1 MKIFKVRISDIISF
15 RRLDVSFYMNRPI
28 LPSLV
33 SLSSYANI
41 KGGKRIPK
49 GDSFAFEKTDYL
61 YLRLSDITNLDSI
74 DYDNLK
80 CINEGLYH
88 KLHRYEVT
96 ENDIIIS
103 IAGTIGKC
111 FTLKNIPQN
120 KHIILTENCAC
131 LRLKDNAKGKILPD
145 YILILLKTSFVQ
157 KQIYAH
163 KIQTTIPKI
172 GLDRIGRLEVIFPSI
187 DTQQKIVD
195 IYTAAQ
201 NAKLQKDKE
210 AKELL
215 ESIDNIVTQHLGI
228 KLPEKIN
235 FSETKYFT
243 PISKLIGQRYDPY
256 FHNPYFERAFAELAQ
271 SKYPLKKLGDISILI
286 TSGITPKAGGDA
298 YTDSQNGIAF
308 IRSGDIDI
316 NGNINFEELLYIKPD
331 VHNKQ
336 MKSSKVYDNDIMI
349 AIVGATI
356 GQVGIYHSE
365 KEANINQAIAL
376 VRLKDGYNPEYVK
389 ELIKSSIGQLN
400 LDRLK
405 RPVARANINLEEI
418 ASILIPIPEKIEMQT
433 AIAKEIHEI
442 RVKADAIKNEGSL
455 IIEKAKATIEKMIL
469 G

>member
-1 MKIFKVRISDIISF
+1 MIINNIHIDECLGDRLDAQQFHPERLSMIRRLKTITCCKLKEVAKNVKIVTTCLSNEDVYIGLENVTCGTGEYIPGIKESISTAAVFKKGDILFSKLRPYLNKVYLAEFSGKSSTEFYILEATNILPEYLAIILRSDIIIAQTKHLVTGNTLP
-15 RRLDVSFYMNRPI
+15 RLQ
-28 LPSLV
+28 
-33 SLSSYANI
+33 
-41 KGGKRIPK
+41 
-49 GDSFAFEKTDYL
+49 T
-61 YLRLSDITNLDSI
+61 SDIENL
-74 DYDNLK
+74 L
-80 CINEGLYH
+80 
-88 KLHRYEVT
+88 
-96 ENDIIIS
+96 
-103 IAGTIGKC
+103 
-111 FTLKNIPQN
+111 IP
-120 KHIILTENCAC
+120 
-131 LRLKDNAKGKILPD
+131 
-145 YILILLKTSFVQ
+145 Y
-157 KQIYAH
+157 
-163 KIQTTIPKI
+163 
-172 GLDRIGRLEVIFPSI
+172 PSS
-187 DTQQKIVD
+187 TFQQKIVD
-195 IYTAAQ
+195 LYTAAQ

-215 ESIDNIVTQHLGI
+215 ESIDDIVTQHLGI
-228 KLPEKIN
+228 KLPERSD

-256 FHNPYFERAFAELAQ
+256 FHNPYFEKAFAKLAQ

-316 NGNINFEELLYIKPD
+316 NGNINFEELLYIKPE

-376 VRLKDGYNPEYVK
+376 VRLKDGYDPEYVK

-418 ASILIPIPEKIEMQT
+418 ASILIPIPEKIEVQT

-442 RVKADAIKNEGSL
+442 RVKADAVKNEGSL
-455 IIEKAKATIEKMIL
+455 IIDKAKATIEKMIL

>member
-33 SLSSYANI
+33 SLSSYVNI
-41 KGGKRIPK
+41 KGGKRMPK

-61 YLRLSDITNLDSI
+61 YLRLSDITNMDSI
-74 DYDNLK
+74 DYDNFK

-111 FTLKNIPQN
+111 FTLKNIPHN

-195 IYTAAQ
+195 LYTAAQ

-215 ESIDNIVTQHLGI
+215 ESIDDYLLEALSINPSQEVSSESVFTKRISEMIGNRLDVSFYKDRFEMVSGIYPNKRLSSIVDIDPTIRFTGLADD
-228 KLPEKIN
+228 
-235 FSETKYFT
+235 T
-243 PISKLIGQRYDPY
+243 PISFIPMECIDDTFGEVKEQRETTIAQTKGYTKFEENDLLWAKITPCMQNGKSAIARNLTNGVGCGSTEYYVIRPKTVDLIIDYVYLLLRHHAVLKAAQNSFGGSAGQQRVSSQYMKSIVIPY
-256 FHNPYFERAFAELAQ
+256 PPIDVQKSIIETVTHKKERAKQLQ
-271 SKYPLKKLGDISILI
+271 SEG
-286 TSGITPKAGGDA
+286 
-298 YTDSQNGIAF
+298 
-308 IRSGDIDI
+308 
-316 NGNINFEELLYIKPD
+316 
-331 VHNKQ
+331 
-336 MKSSKVYDNDIMI
+336 SKVL
-349 AIVGATI
+349 A
-356 GQVGIYHSE
+356 E
-365 KEANINQAIAL
+365 
-376 VRLKDGYNPEYVK
+376 
-389 ELIKSSIGQLN
+389 
-400 LDRLK
+400 
-405 RPVARANINLEEI
+405 
-418 ASILIPIPEKIEMQT
+418 
-433 AIAKEIHEI
+433 
-442 RVKADAIKNEGSL
+442 
-455 IIEKAKATIEKMIL
+455 AKATIEKMIL

>member
-33 SLSSYANI
+33 SLSSYVNI

-61 YLRLSDITNLDSI
+61 YLRLSDITNMDSI

-111 FTLKNIPQN
+111 FTLKNIPHN

-131 LRLKDNAKGKILPD
+131 LRLRDNAKGKILPD

-195 IYTAAQ
+195 LYTAAQ

-215 ESIDNIVTQHLGI
+215 ESIDNYLLEALSINPSQEVSSESVFTKKISEMIGNRLDVSFYKDRFEMVSGIYPNKRLSSIVDIDPTIRFTGLADD
-228 KLPEKIN
+228 
-235 FSETKYFT
+235 T
-243 PISKLIGQRYDPY
+243 PISFIPMECIDDTFGEVKEQRKTTIAKTKGYTKFEENDLLWAKITPCMQNGKSAIARNLTNGVGCESTEYYVIRPKTDDLIIDYVYLVLRHYAVLKAAQNSFGGSAGQQRVSSQYVKSIVIPHPPIDVQKSIIATVIQKK
-256 FHNPYFERAFAELAQ
+256 ERAKQLQ
-271 SKYPLKKLGDISILI
+271 SEG
-286 TSGITPKAGGDA
+286 
-298 YTDSQNGIAF
+298 
-308 IRSGDIDI
+308 
-316 NGNINFEELLYIKPD
+316 
-331 VHNKQ
+331 
-336 MKSSKVYDNDIMI
+336 SKVL
-349 AIVGATI
+349 A
-356 GQVGIYHSE
+356 E
-365 KEANINQAIAL
+365 
-376 VRLKDGYNPEYVK
+376 
-389 ELIKSSIGQLN
+389 
-400 LDRLK
+400 
-405 RPVARANINLEEI
+405 
-418 ASILIPIPEKIEMQT
+418 
-433 AIAKEIHEI
+433 
-442 RVKADAIKNEGSL
+442 
-455 IIEKAKATIEKMIL
+455 AKATIEKMIL

>member
-1 MKIFKVRISDIISF
+1 MIINNIHIDECLGDRLDAQQFHPERLSMIRRLKTITCCKLKEVAKNVKTVTTCLSNEDVYIGLENVTCGTGEYIPGIKESISTAAVFKKGDILFSKLRPYLNKVYLAEFSGKSSTEFYILEATNILPEYLAIILRSDIIIAQTKHLVTGNTLP
-15 RRLDVSFYMNRPI
+15 RLQ
-28 LPSLV
+28 
-33 SLSSYANI
+33 
-41 KGGKRIPK
+41 
-49 GDSFAFEKTDYL
+49 T
-61 YLRLSDITNLDSI
+61 SDIENL
-74 DYDNLK
+74 L
-80 CINEGLYH
+80 
-88 KLHRYEVT
+88 
-96 ENDIIIS
+96 
-103 IAGTIGKC
+103 
-111 FTLKNIPQN
+111 IP
-120 KHIILTENCAC
+120 
-131 LRLKDNAKGKILPD
+131 
-145 YILILLKTSFVQ
+145 Y
-157 KQIYAH
+157 
-163 KIQTTIPKI
+163 
-172 GLDRIGRLEVIFPSI
+172 PSS
-187 DTQQKIVD
+187 TFQQKIVD
-195 IYTAAQ
+195 LYTAAQ

-215 ESIDNIVTQHLGI
+215 ESIDDIVTQHLGI
-228 KLPEKIN
+228 KLPERSD

-256 FHNPYFERAFAELAQ
+256 FHNPYFEKAFAKLAQ

-316 NGNINFEELLYIKPD
+316 NGNINFEELLYIKPE

-376 VRLKDGYNPEYVK
+376 VRLKDGYDPEYVK

-418 ASILIPIPEKIEMQT
+418 ASILIPIPEKIEVQT

-442 RVKADAIKNEGSL
+442 RVKADAIKKEGSL
-455 IIEKAKATIEKMIL
+455 IIDKAKATIEKMIL